1 MRLIW
6 KRSWSGE
13 LEPFRLGTAFAL
25 SAKLVS
31 PCHTDDTI
39 SGLPAAEI
47 TCELFEIA
55 LGDIKE
61 GLPYEALSYTWGSP
75 QAYLEKENKNKKII
89 CHPPD
94 DTRQVI

>member
-1 MRLIW
+1 MDEYKYNQINHQEPIIRLV
-6 KRSWSGE
+6 
-13 LEPFRLGTAFAL
+13 
-25 SAKLVS
+25 KL
-31 PCHTDDTI
+31 I